1 MILKRKKPKKSK
13 TSKVKNTIKKQIIK
27 NERNNNF
34 KEEPTTDDELIQ
46 QSKALENNEFN
57 FSEDEEENYDNL
69 SDNDKRHKIY
79 NIIS

>member
-34 KEEPTTDDELIQ
+34 KEEPITDDELIQ
-46 QSKALENNEFN
+46 LSKALENNEFN
-57 FSEDEEENYDNL
+57 FSEGEEENYDNL